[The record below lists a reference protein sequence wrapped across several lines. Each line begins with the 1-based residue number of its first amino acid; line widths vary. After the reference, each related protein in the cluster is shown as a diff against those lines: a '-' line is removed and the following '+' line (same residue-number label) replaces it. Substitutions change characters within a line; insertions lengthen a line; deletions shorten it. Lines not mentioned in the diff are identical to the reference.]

1 MNHQAVKEAFQ
12 ARFYQSLPH
21 KPYCMQEIPGYSL
34 IRPKDIAIGM
44 PYIQY
49 NPPCYASFLVFD
61 IDRPEAYFAWADANL
76 PQPNWIS
83 RNPENYH
90 AHIGYM
96 LETPVCITEHAR
108 QKIIK
113 YLAKI
118 QAAYTRALGA
128 DRGFSGLLTKNP
140 LSNHWENH
148 FFDVQPYEIGY
159 LADFVDLKEL
169 NTVDLSEVAGLGRNC
184 TMFDLVRHWAYEAIR
199 EFSESSYDSWHAEVL
214 KVAIN
219 TNSGFSIAL
228 PYSEV
233 KATANS
239 IARWVWRN
247 HGEAVATFLER
258 QAEKGRKG
266 GLKSDSSPGGRA
278 RSETYSDLR
287 QEARKLHLQGVKV
300 TNIAKQLGISRPTV
314 YAYLKTPQTPS

>member
-1 MNHQAVKEAFQ
+1 M
-12 ARFYQSLPH
+12 
-21 KPYCMQEIPGYSL
+21 
-34 IRPKDIAIGM
+34 
-44 PYIQY
+44 
-49 NPPCYASFLVFD
+49 
-61 IDRPEAYFAWADANL
+61 
-76 PQPNWIS
+76 
-83 RNPENYH
+83 
-90 AHIGYM
+90 
-96 LETPVCITEHAR
+96 
-108 QKIIK
+108 
-113 YLAKI
+113 
-118 QAAYTRALGA
+118 
-128 DRGFSGLLTKNP
+128 
-140 LSNHWENH
+140 
-148 FFDVQPYEIGY
+148 
-159 LADFVDLKEL
+159 
-169 NTVDLSEVAGLGRNC
+169 
-184 TMFDLVRHWAYEAIR
+184 
-199 EFSESSYDSWHAEVL
+199 
-214 KVAIN
+214 AIN